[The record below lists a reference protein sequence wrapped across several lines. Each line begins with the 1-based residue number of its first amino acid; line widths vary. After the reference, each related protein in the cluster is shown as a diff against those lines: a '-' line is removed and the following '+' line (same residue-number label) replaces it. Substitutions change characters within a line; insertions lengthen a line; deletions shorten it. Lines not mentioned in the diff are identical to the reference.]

1 MGNAK
6 RRMDSGIAAKTRN
19 PLRIKV
25 FWECAE
31 SREEEVL
38 ERKSARRGKVCRPT
52 GQLFT
57 KIAGYTN
64 KRSYEELNIL
74 RRFRVGGY
82 AGEWV
87 VR

>member
-6 RRMDSGIAAKTRN
+6 RRLDSGIAAETRKS
-19 PLRIKV
+19 LRIKV
-25 FWECAE
+25 FGDCAE
-31 SREEEVL
+31 AGEEEDQ
-38 ERKSARRGKVCRPT
+38 ERKNVRGKVCRPT

-64 KRSYEELNIL
+64 KLSYEELNIL
-74 RRFRVGGY
+74 RRFRVGGI